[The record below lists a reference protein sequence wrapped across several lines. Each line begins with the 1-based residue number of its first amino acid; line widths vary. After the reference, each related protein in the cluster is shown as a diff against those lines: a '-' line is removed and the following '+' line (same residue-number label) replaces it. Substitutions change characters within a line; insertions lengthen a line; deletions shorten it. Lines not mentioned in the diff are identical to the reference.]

1 MKIIK
6 IIIVSLLLVG
16 CSKVSE
22 NDITATYV
30 SKCVAKE
37 KNDGWFEIFCIEPL
51 KKDQNLKEVKNNY
64 FYNDKTTYSFDGY
77 NLKYKEIK
85 DCYIPI
91 YDKKGNE
98 VGKVPTSVPSFAT
111 SKIYRDEI
119 KEISSFFNTQKFKTK
134 ITLNDL
140 EELKIKKID
149 KQELVNL
156 FNEAFEKEPIEVGKF
171 KNIPILN
178 IIQSE
183 SSDDYIFQ
191 VGYYCE
197 YGVIQKINIEVI
209 FNNNTYLSDLVQKKN
224 PKKEYINMQEDIETF
239 EKYILENQDLD
250 ISKSNAYKKEYKKL
264 SGLLIS
270 INDENKE
277 SKKEF

>member
-1 MKIIK
+1 MRKIM
-6 IIIVSLLLVG
+6 IIIMVSLLLIG

-22 NDITATYV
+22 NNITVTYV
-30 SKCVAKE
+30 SKCVTKE
-37 KNDGWFEIFCIEPL
+37 KSDGWFEIFCIEPL

-64 FYNDKTTYSFDGY
+64 VYNDKTTYSFDGY
-77 NLKYKEIK
+77 NLKHKEIK

-119 KEISSFFNTQKFKTK
+119 EEISSFFNTQKFKTK

-156 FNEAFEKEPIEVGKF
+156 FNEAFEKQPIEIGKF

-183 SSDDYIFQ
+183 PNDDYIFQ

-197 YGVIQKINIEVI
+197 YGTIKKINIEVI
-209 FNNNTYLSDLVQKKN
+209 FNNNTYLSDLAQKKN
-224 PKKEYINMQEDIETF
+224 PKKEYISMQEDIEVL
-239 EKYILENQDLD
+239 EKYILENQELD
-250 ISKSNAYKKEYKKL
+250 ISKSNIYKEEYKT
-264 SGLLIS
+264 LLILLKS
-270 INDENKE
+270 INEENN
-277 SKKEF
+277 

>member
-1 MKIIK
+1 MKKIMIILM
-6 IIIVSLLLVG
+6 VSLLLIG

-22 NDITATYV
+22 NDITVSYV
-30 SKCVAKE
+30 SKCVTKE
-37 KNDGWFEIFCIEPL
+37 KSDGWFEIFCIEPL

-64 FYNDKTTYSFDGY
+64 VYNDKTAYSFDGY

-111 SKIYRDEI
+111 SKIYRNEI

-156 FNEAFEKEPIEVGKF
+156 FNEAFEKQPIEIGKF

-183 SSDDYIFQ
+183 PSDDYIFQ

-197 YGVIQKINIEVI
+197 YGTIKKINIEVI
-209 FNNNTYLSDLVQKKN
+209 FNNNTYLSDLAQKKN
-224 PKKEYINMQEDIETF
+224 PKKECLNMYKDIEAF
-239 EKYILENQDLD
+239 EKYILENQELD
-250 ISKSNAYKKEYKKL
+250 ISKSNIYKKEYNT
-264 SGLLIS
+264 LLILLKS
-270 INDENKE
+270 INEENN
-277 SKKEF
+277 